1 MSQKLDAM
9 FVNSSDPP
17 GHHGKEAS
25 NQGMREFTWGI
36 FTIVYD
42 LNTTRYWRPR
52 LSPKIVPEFAADSQ
66 AVITLFCETFKL
78 APIPLL
84 LHLFATI
91 WGAFPALFSLYTLN
105 VLLQLVVA
113 GIALGTPDHLGV
125 KLIFLTWTM
134 LSIIT
139 TAIDWLVQDTTALL
153 RSHLRIHFLPRLVDA
168 TVSLDMKTL
177 QDPAVSGSFPREYL
191 FEDAAPGWEA
201 LSEGCRILASVL
213 NALAQIVVIFWII
226 LRDDGLNPGT
236 CPLVIFGYIA
246 LRYFRKSHG
255 SSSKPYVFY
264 SENPHYKRL
273 SLLYRIAFGLEIRE
287 SLVSE
292 GGARYVRQEYRS
304 ESNALG
310 VGKNEP
316 SHLRFSIPWPW
327 YVTVWQQILV
337 ELPLLCI
344 FCQEI
349 WMFTPTSLTCM
360 LLLWQANNS
369 LRGGFQCDDICL
381 AFRRAVSS
389 ANALYSAVNMPR
401 SGGTGNLPYPGTR
414 STEGANLS
422 MRNVSFAY
430 PAYDAFSNKPR
441 TILREIC
448 CDFLPGSLTLI
459 VGRNG
464 SGKSTLLKL
473 MSGIYTPTSGDL
485 LLDDCPLRSFRED
498 DLRQA
503 IYRVPQEPQ
512 IYPLSLRENLQ
523 IGLAQPPDQA
533 SLGRAVKEAGIAD
546 LVGSLRDGFDTLM
559 GPLVTSYRGLAA
571 SSLDGTSET
580 DLSPQ
585 LNEEYLKHFRPAPTL
600 SRGETQR
607 LALTRTIV
615 RLEHSDVRLL
625 LVDEPASALDPV
637 AELDFCTK
645 LRNSSKGR
653 TVVVVSHRFA
663 QLAKRADMILCM
675 KDGKIVER
683 GTHEELMGVG
693 GEYWELYNAQH
704 ASD

>member
-1 MSQKLDAM
+1 M
-9 FVNSSDPP
+9 
-17 GHHGKEAS
+17 
-25 NQGMREFTWGI
+25 
-36 FTIVYD
+36 
-42 LNTTRYWRPR
+42 
-52 LSPKIVPEFAADSQ
+52 
-66 AVITLFCETFKL
+66 
-78 APIPLL
+78 
-84 LHLFATI
+84 
-91 WGAFPALFSLYTLN
+91 
-105 VLLQLVVA
+105 
-113 GIALGTPDHLGV
+113 
-125 KLIFLTWTM
+125 LI
-134 LSIIT
+134 
-139 TAIDWLVQDTTALL
+139 
-153 RSHLRIHFLPRLVDA
+153 
-168 TVSLDMKTL
+168 
-177 QDPAVSGSFPREYL
+177 G
-191 FEDAAPGWEA
+191 
-201 LSEGCRILASVL
+201 
-213 NALAQIVVIFWII
+213 
-226 LRDDGLNPGT
+226 
-236 CPLVIFGYIA
+236 
-246 LRYFRKSHG
+246 
-255 SSSKPYVFY
+255 
-264 SENPHYKRL
+264 
-273 SLLYRIAFGLEIRE
+273 
-287 SLVSE
+287 
-292 GGARYVRQEYRS
+292 
-304 ESNALG
+304 
-310 VGKNEP
+310 
-316 SHLRFSIPWPW
+316 
-327 YVTVWQQILV
+327 
-337 ELPLLCI
+337 
-344 FCQEI
+344 
-349 WMFTPTSLTCM
+349 
-360 LLLWQANNS
+360 
-369 LRGGFQCDDICL
+369 QC
-381 AFRRAVSS
+381 S
-389 ANALYSAVNMPR
+389 
-401 SGGTGNLPYPGTR
+401 
-414 STEGANLS
+414 
-422 MRNVSFAY
+422 NVSFAY

-533 SLGRAVKEAGIAD
+533 SLARAVKEAGIAD

-559 GPLVTSYRGLAA
+559 GPLEQSR
-571 SSLDGTSET
+571 SSC
-580 DLSPQ
+580 
-585 LNEEYLKHFRPAPTL
+585 YLIADELCR
-600 SRGETQR
+600 
-607 LALTRTIV
+607 TRTIV